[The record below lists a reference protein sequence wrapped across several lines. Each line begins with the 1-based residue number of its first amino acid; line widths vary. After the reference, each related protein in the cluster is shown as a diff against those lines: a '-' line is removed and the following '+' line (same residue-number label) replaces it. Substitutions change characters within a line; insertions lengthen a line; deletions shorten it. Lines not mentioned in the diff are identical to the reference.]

1 MAFVRWLSE
10 FWSRM
15 MAELKAL
22 IFDVDGT
29 LADTERDGHRIAFNR
44 AFAAAGLSWHWSVGL
59 YGNLL
64 KISGGKERIR
74 YFIHAYQAK
83 VEPQH
88 YSDALIA
95 KLHLAKTE
103 HYRDL
108 LAEAVIPL
116 RPGVERLLRQ
126 ARQVGIRLAIATTSR
141 FENAIALLETTLGPD
156 SPNWFEVIAAGDI
169 VPHKKPAPD
178 IYNYVLEKL
187 DLAAKHCLVFEDTE
201 HGLMAATQ
209 SGLKTVVTVNDY
221 TQHQDFSAATLV
233 LSHLGEPNQPFTL
246 IAGNPGYCPYSFDIS
261 FAQALLKA

>member
-1 MAFVRWLSE
+1 
-10 FWSRM
+10 
-15 MAELKAL
+15 MAEFKAL

-29 LADTERDGHRIAFNR
+29 LADTERDGHRVAFNR

-74 YFIHAYQAK
+74 YFINAYQAK

-88 YSDALIA
+88 YSDTLIA
-95 KLHLAKTE
+95 KLHLAKTQ

-116 RPGVERLLRQ
+116 RPGVARLLHQ

-141 FENAIALLETTLGPD
+141 FENVIALLEKTLGPE
-156 SPNWFEVIAAGDI
+156 SPSWFEVIAAGDI
-169 VPHKKPAPD
+169 VTHKKPAPD
-178 IYNYVLEKL
+178 IYHYVLDKL
-187 DLAAKHCLVFEDTE
+187 NLGAEHCLVFEDTE

-209 SGLKTVVTVNDY
+209 TGLKTVVTINDY
-221 TQHQDFSAATLV
+221 TQNQNFSTATVV
-233 LSHLGEPNQPFTL
+233 LNHLGEPNQPFTL
-246 IAGNPGYCPYSFDIS
+246 IAGAPGYCPYYFDLS
-261 FAQALLKA
+261 FAQALLKT